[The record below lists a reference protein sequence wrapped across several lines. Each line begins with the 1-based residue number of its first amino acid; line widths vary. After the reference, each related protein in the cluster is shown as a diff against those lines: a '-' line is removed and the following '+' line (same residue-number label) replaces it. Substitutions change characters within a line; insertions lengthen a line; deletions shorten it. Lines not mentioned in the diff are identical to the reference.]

1 MLHMAKPVPTALPA
15 SAPSRAVAI
24 RRYTRALWKALVPS
38 LVPDPRRPGWS
49 ERYLLQVCD
58 SGISRVAADPHS
70 EPMVARSLF
79 AAARSLISA
88 QDQLRASLV
97 IDAHVSR
104 ARAFFEAERGASG
117 IAGLHPALRRPQPQG
132 QALRARAH
140 LGDALLRV
148 AHPATGPGGRGLG

>member
-1 MLHMAKPVPTALPA
+1 MAEPVPTALPA
-15 SAPSRAVAI
+15 SAPSRSVAI
-24 RRYTRALWKALVPS
+24 RRYTRALWRALVPS

-49 ERYLLQVCD
+49 ERYLLQVCE

-117 IAGLHPALRRPQPQG
+117 IPGSTPRCAALNRKGKPCAREPIWGTPFCVSHTPRPHPEG
-132 QALRARAH
+132 
-140 LGDALLRV
+140 V
-148 AHPATGPGGRGLG
+148 V

>member
-1 MLHMAKPVPTALPA
+1 MADQLRTPVSA
-15 SAPSRAVAI
+15 SVPSRAVAI

-38 LVPDPRRPGWS
+38 LAPDPRRPGWS

-58 SGISRVAADPHS
+58 SGISRVAADPRS

-88 QDQLRASLV
+88 QDQLRASQV

-117 IAGLHPALRRPQPQG
+117 VSGSTPRCAALNRKGKPCAREPIWGTPFCVSHTTRPDPEG
-132 QALRARAH
+132 
-140 LGDALLRV
+140 V
-148 AHPATGPGGRGLG
+148 V

>member
-1 MLHMAKPVPTALPA
+1 MAEPVPTALPA
-15 SAPSRAVAI
+15 SAPSRSVAI
-24 RRYTRALWKALVPS
+24 RRYTRALWRALVPS

-49 ERYLLQVCD
+49 ERYLLQVCE

-117 IAGLHPALRRPQPQG
+117 IPGSTPRCAALNRKGKPCAREPIWGTPFCVSHTPRPDPEG
-132 QALRARAH
+132 
-140 LGDALLRV
+140 V
-148 AHPATGPGGRGLG
+148 V

>member
-1 MLHMAKPVPTALPA
+1 MAEPVPTALPA

-117 IAGLHPALRRPQPQG
+117 IPGSTPRCAALNRKGKPCAREPIWGTPFCVSHTPRPDPEG
-132 QALRARAH
+132 
-140 LGDALLRV
+140 V
-148 AHPATGPGGRGLG
+148 V

>member
-1 MLHMAKPVPTALPA
+1 MVNDVRTALPD

-24 RRYTRALWKALVPS
+24 RRYTRSLWKALVPS
-38 LVPDPRRPGWS
+38 LAPDPRRPGWS

-58 SGISRVAADPHS
+58 SGIARVAADPRS

-79 AAARSLISA
+79 SAARSLMRA

-104 ARAFFEAERGASG
+104 ARAFFEAERGAAG
-117 IAGLHPALRRPQPQG
+117 IAGSTPRCAALNRKGKPCAREPIWGTPFCVSHTRRPDV
-132 QALRARAH
+132 
-140 LGDALLRV
+140 GDV
-148 AHPATGPGGRGLG
+148 V

>member
-1 MLHMAKPVPTALPA
+1 MADQVHTLPA
-15 SAPSRAVAI
+15 SPPSRSVAI
-24 RRYTRALWKALVPS
+24 RRYTSALWRALVPS

-49 ERYLLQVCD
+49 ERYLLKICEA
-58 SGISRVAADPHS
+58 GIARVAADPLS

-79 AAARSLISA
+79 GAARSLISA

-117 IAGLHPALRRPQPQG
+117 IPGSTPRCAALNRKGKPCAREPIWGTPFCVSHTPRPDPEG
-132 QALRARAH
+132 
-140 LGDALLRV
+140 V
-148 AHPATGPGGRGLG
+148 V